1 MGKRKSTGS
10 QGIDKPKRNRKSAT
24 QNNNDSSSEEV
35 STETKKNMFAL
46 LMSMINFHRV
56 HSFLLG

>member
-35 STETKKNMFAL
+35 STETKKNIVCF
-46 LMSMINFHRV
+46 V
-56 HSFLLG
+56 HEYDFGSIRN